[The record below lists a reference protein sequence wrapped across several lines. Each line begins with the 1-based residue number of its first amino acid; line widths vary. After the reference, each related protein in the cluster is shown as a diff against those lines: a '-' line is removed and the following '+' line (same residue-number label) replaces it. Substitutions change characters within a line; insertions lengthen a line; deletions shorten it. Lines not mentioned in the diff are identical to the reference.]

1 MSEHRV
7 ASRYAKSLL
16 ELAVEQKSLDTVYTD
31 ISDFL
36 ATAHNSIELV
46 NLLKSPIVKG
56 DKKRAILT
64 SLFKSANKVTVAF
77 FDIIVRKGR
86 ENLLVEIA
94 EEFKAQYNT
103 LNGIASA
110 TVTSAVALSKKSLT
124 EVEAFIKKQLNSN
137 KVEIKTVVNPDI
149 IGGLVIRFEDKLID
163 ASIDHQ
169 LKEIKKAL
177 VLN

>member
-16 ELAVEQKSLDTVYTD
+16 ELAGEQKALDAVNAD
-31 ISDFL
+31 INDFL
-36 ATAHNSIELV
+36 ATAHNSSELV

-56 DKKRAILT
+56 DKKRNVLN
-64 SLFKSANKVTVAF
+64 SVFKSANALTLAF

-86 ENLLVEIA
+86 EALLVQIA
-94 EEFKAQYNT
+94 EEFKVQYNT

-110 TVTSAVALSKKSLT
+110 TVTSAVALSAKSLA

-137 KVEIKTVVNPDI
+137 KVEVKTEVNPDI